1 MHESIQ
7 LVIDSLPYLLK
18 GAVFTLQLSIG
29 GMFFGLVLG
38 FILALMRLSPLLP
51 VRWLARFYIS
61 IFRGTPLIAQLFMI
75 YYGLPQ
81 FGIELDPIPA
91 AMIGLSLNTAA
102 YAAETLRAAISSIDK
117 GQWEAGASIGM
128 TRWQTMRRAILP
140 QAARVAL
147 PPLSNSFISLVKDTS
162 LAATI
167 QVPELFRQAQLI
179 TSRTLEVF
187 TMYLAASLIY
197 WVMATVLSALQNYFE
212 EQLNRQERAEMSAIE
227 VRNLVKKFHGQTV
240 LHGIDLDVKPG
251 EVVAIIGPSGSGKT
265 TLLRSINLLEQPEA
279 GTIKVGEITIDT
291 ARSLT
296 QQKGLIRQLRQHVG
310 FVFQNFNLFPHRTV
324 LENIIE
330 GPVIVKGEPK
340 AEATAR
346 ARELLAK
353 VGLAGKETS
362 YPRRL
367 SGGQQQRVAIARA
380 LAMRP
385 EVILFDE
392 PTSALD
398 PELVGEVLNTIRQLA
413 QEKRT
418 MVIVTHE
425 MSFARDVAD
434 RAIFMDQGRIVEQ
447 GPAKSLFTHPQQP
460 RTHQFLEKFL
470 MQ

>member
-1 MHESIQ
+1 
-7 LVIDSLPYLLK
+7 
-18 GAVFTLQLSIG
+18 
-29 GMFFGLVLG
+29 
-38 FILALMRLSPLLP
+38 
-51 VRWLARFYIS
+51 
-61 IFRGTPLIAQLFMI
+61 
-75 YYGLPQ
+75 
-81 FGIELDPIPA
+81 
-91 AMIGLSLNTAA
+91 
-102 YAAETLRAAISSIDK
+102 
-117 GQWEAGASIGM
+117 
-128 TRWQTMRRAILP
+128 
-140 QAARVAL
+140 
-147 PPLSNSFISLVKDTS
+147 
-162 LAATI
+162 
-167 QVPELFRQAQLI
+167 
-179 TSRTLEVF
+179 
-187 TMYLAASLIY
+187 
-197 WVMATVLSALQNYFE
+197 
-212 EQLNRQERAEMSAIE
+212 MSAIE

-392 PTSALD
+392 PTSA
-398 PELVGEVLNTIRQLA
+398 
-413 QEKRT
+413 
-418 MVIVTHE
+418 
-425 MSFARDVAD
+425 FARDVAD

-460 RTHQFLEKFL
+460 RTRQFLEKFL